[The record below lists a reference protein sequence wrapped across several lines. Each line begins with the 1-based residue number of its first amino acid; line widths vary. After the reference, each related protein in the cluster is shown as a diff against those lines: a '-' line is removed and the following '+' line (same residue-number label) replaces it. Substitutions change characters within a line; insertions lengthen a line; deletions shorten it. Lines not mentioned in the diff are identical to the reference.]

1 MINVDIL
8 AIFAHPDDVEL
19 TVGGTL
25 LKMKSLGYKTGALDV
40 TRGEMGT
47 RGTVEGRAQEAE
59 DAAKILKL
67 DVRENLGLPD
77 GHVFVTDD
85 ERVQLVRVLRRLQPK
100 VLLTHQLDDPHPD
113 HNHIALLVREAAR
126 LASMQKYDGD
136 FGQERIKAPM
146 VAHNIFSQRVTPSFI
161 VDISDFVAEKTAS
174 IKAHASQFY
183 NPNAGKE
190 ELETRL
196 TSKNFIE
203 ELENRSRYFGSMIGV
218 AAGEPFFVR
227 EALNIEK
234 PIFTGLFGSR
244 GAPALLA
251 AVVELPPSCG
261 ALTQAAIKTDKI
273 KRNEM
278 PNLCIENLL
287 SEFGKL

>member
-1 MINVDIL
+1 MNEIDIL

-47 RGTVEGRAQEAE
+47 RGTVEGRAIEAE
-59 DAAKILKL
+59 EAAKILKL

-85 ERVQLVRVLRRLQPK
+85 ERTKLVRVLRRLKPK
-100 VLLTHQLDDPHPD
+100 ILLTHQIDDPHPD
-113 HNHIALLVREAAR
+113 HNHIAHLVREAAR
-126 LASMQKYDGD
+126 LASMQKYDVD
-136 FGQERIKAPM
+136 FGQERTPAPI

-161 VDISDFVAEKTAS
+161 VDISDFLAEKTAA
-174 IKAHASQFY
+174 IRAHGSQFY
-183 NPNAGKE
+183 NPNASAG

-196 TSKNFIE
+196 TGKGFID
-203 ELENRSRYFGSMIGV
+203 ELENRSRYFGSLIGT

-227 EALNIEK
+227 EILNVED
-234 PIFTGLFGSR
+234 PIR
-244 GAPALLA
+244 LLTR
-251 AVVELPPSCG
+251 P
-261 ALTQAAIKTDKI
+261 
-273 KRNEM
+273 M
-278 PNLCIENLL
+278 NLY
-287 SEFGKL
+287 S